1 MKRFGLSSEERI
13 KSRKDFQQIYSSGK
27 IFFSNQK
34 IIKALFIIEENSKL
48 PGVKIAAAVFKKAGS
63 AVWRNRLKR
72 LIRESYRLNKEILLG
87 SAQEKKLLLKIVF
100 SPNLFYQKKNKNL
113 KLKTI
118 MPEVVDIMLK
128 IKGTF

>member
-34 IIKALFIIEENSKL
+34 IIKALFVIEENSKL
-48 PGVKIAAAVFKKAGS
+48 PGVKIAAAVFKKAGN

-72 LIRESYRLNKEILLG
+72 LIKESYRLNKDILFS
-87 SAQEKKLLLKIVF
+87 SAKEKKLLLKIVF
-100 SPNLFYQKKNKNL
+100 SPNLLYQKNDKKL

-128 IKGTF
+128 IKGTI

>member
-13 KSRKDFQQIYSSGK
+13 KSRKDFQKIYSSGK

-48 PGVKIAAAVFKKAGS
+48 PGVKIAAAVFKKAGN

-100 SPNLFYQKKNKNL
+100 SPNLLYQKKNKNL

>member
-34 IIKALFIIEENSKL
+34 IIKALFVIEENSKL
-48 PGVKIAAAVFKKAGS
+48 PGVKIAAAVFKKAGN

-72 LIRESYRLNKEILLG
+72 LIKESYRLNKEILL
-87 SAQEKKLLLKIVF
+87 SRAQEKKLLLKIVF
-100 SPNLFYQKKNKNL
+100 SPNLLNQKKDKNL

-118 MPEVVDIMLK
+118 MPEVLDIMLK
-128 IKGTF
+128 IKGTI

>member
-13 KSRKDFQQIYSSGK
+13 KSRKDFQKIYSSGK

-48 PGVKIAAAVFKKAGS
+48 PGVKIAAAVFKKAGN

-72 LIRESYRLNKEILLG
+72 LIKESYRLNKEILLS

-100 SPNLFYQKKNKNL
+100 SPNLLYQKKNKNL
-113 KLKTI
+113 KLKII

-128 IKGTF
+128 IKSSI

>member
-13 KSRKDFQQIYSSGK
+13 KSRKDFQKIYSSGK

-100 SPNLFYQKKNKNL
+100 SPNLLYQKKNKNL

>member
-48 PGVKIAAAVFKKAGS
+48 PGVKIAAAVFKKAGN

-72 LIRESYRLNKEILLG
+72 LIKESYRLNKEILLS

-100 SPNLFYQKKNKNL
+100 SPNLLYQKKNKNL
-113 KLKTI
+113 KLKII
-118 MPEVVDIMLK
+118 MPEVVDIMQK
-128 IKGTF
+128 IKGMI

>member
-13 KSRKDFQQIYSSGK
+13 KSRKDFQQIYSTGK

-34 IIKALFIIEENSKL
+34 IIKALFVIEENSKL
-48 PGVKIAAAVFKKAGS
+48 PGVKIAAAVFKKAGN

-72 LIRESYRLNKEILLG
+72 LIKESYRLNKEILL
-87 SAQEKKLLLKIVF
+87 SRAQEKKLLLKIVF
-100 SPNLFYQKKNKNL
+100 SPNLLNQKKDKNL

-118 MPEVVDIMLK
+118 MPEVLDIMLK
-128 IKGTF
+128 IKGTI

>member
-13 KSRKDFQQIYSSGK
+13 KSRKDFQQIYNSGK

-34 IIKALFIIEENSKL
+34 IIKALCVIEENSKL
-48 PGVKIAAAVFKKAGS
+48 PGVKIAAAVFKKAGN

-72 LIRESYRLNKEILLG
+72 LIKESYRLNKEILLNC
-87 SAQEKKLLLKIVF
+87 AREKNLLLKIVF
-100 SPNLFYQKKNKNL
+100 SPNLLYQKKEKNL
-113 KLKTI
+113 KLKII

-128 IKGTF
+128 IKGTV

>member
-34 IIKALFIIEENSKL
+34 IIKALFVIEENPKL
-48 PGVKIAAAVFKKAGS
+48 PGVKIAAAVFKKAGN

-72 LIRESYRLNKEILLG
+72 LIKESYRLNKEILLS

-100 SPNLFYQKKNKNL
+100 SPNLLYQKKDKKI
-113 KLKTI
+113 KLKII

-128 IKGTF
+128 IKGSI

>member
-48 PGVKIAAAVFKKAGS
+48 PGVKIAAAVFKKAGN

-72 LIRESYRLNKEILLG
+72 LIKESYRLNKEIILS

-100 SPNLFYQKKNKNL
+100 SPNLLYQKKNKNL
-113 KLKTI
+113 KLKII

-128 IKGTF
+128 IKSTI

>member
-13 KSRKDFQQIYSSGK
+13 KSRKDFQKIYSSGK

-100 SPNLFYQKKNKNL
+100 SPNLLYQKKDKNL

>member
-1 MKRFGLSSEERI
+1 LKRFGLSSEERI
-13 KSRKDFQQIYSSGK
+13 KSRKDFQKIYSSGK

-100 SPNLFYQKKNKNL
+100 SPNLLYQKKDKNL

>member
-27 IFFSNQK
+27 IFFSNHK
-34 IIKALFIIEENSKL
+34 NIKALFIIEENSKL

-100 SPNLFYQKKNKNL
+100 SPNLLYQKKNKNL

>member
-34 IIKALFIIEENSKL
+34 IIKALFVIEENSKL
-48 PGVKIAAAVFKKAGS
+48 PGVKIAAAVFKKAGNS
-63 AVWRNRLKR
+63 VWRNRVKR
-72 LIRESYRLNKEILLG
+72 LIKESYRLNKEILL
-87 SAQEKKLLLKIVF
+87 SRAQEKKLLLKIVF
-100 SPNLFYQKKNKNL
+100 SPNLLNQKKNKNL
-113 KLKTI
+113 RLKII

-128 IKGTF
+128 IKDTI

>member
-34 IIKALFIIEENSKL
+34 IIKALFVIEENPKL
-48 PGVKIAAAVFKKAGS
+48 PGVKIAAAVFKKAGN

-72 LIRESYRLNKEILLG
+72 LIKESYRLNKEILLS

-100 SPNLFYQKKNKNL
+100 SPNLLYQKKDKKL
-113 KLKTI
+113 KLNII
-118 MPEVVDIMLK
+118 MPEVADIMLK
-128 IKGTF
+128 IKSTI

>member
-27 IFFSNQK
+27 IFFSNHK
-34 IIKALFIIEENSKL
+34 NIKALFIIEENSKL
-48 PGVKIAAAVFKKAGS
+48 PGVKIAAAVFKKAGN

-72 LIRESYRLNKEILLG
+72 LIKESYRLNKEILLS

-100 SPNLFYQKKNKNL
+100 SPNLLYQKKNKNL
-113 KLKTI
+113 KLKII
-118 MPEVVDIMLK
+118 MPEVVDIMQK
-128 IKGTF
+128 IKGMI

>member
-13 KSRKDFQQIYSSGK
+13 KSRKDFQKIYSSGK

-48 PGVKIAAAVFKKAGS
+48 PGVKIAAAVFKKAGN

-72 LIRESYRLNKEILLG
+72 LIKESYRLNKEILLS

-100 SPNLFYQKKNKNL
+100 SPNLLYQKKNKNL
-113 KLKTI
+113 KLKII

-128 IKGTF
+128 IKSTI

>member
-48 PGVKIAAAVFKKAGS
+48 PGVKIAAAVFKKAGN

-72 LIRESYRLNKEILLG
+72 LIKESYRLNKEIILS
-87 SAQEKKLLLKIVF
+87 SAQEKKLLLKIIF
-100 SPNLFYQKKNKNL
+100 SPNLLYQKKNKNL
-113 KLKTI
+113 KLKII
-118 MPEVVDIMLK
+118 MPEVVDIMQK
-128 IKGTF
+128 IKGMI

>member
-100 SPNLFYQKKNKNL
+100 SPNLLYQKKNKNL

>member
-48 PGVKIAAAVFKKAGS
+48 PGVKIAAAVFKKAGN

-72 LIRESYRLNKEILLG
+72 LIKESYRLNKEILLS

-100 SPNLFYQKKNKNL
+100 SPNLLYQKKNKNL
-113 KLKTI
+113 KLKII

-128 IKGTF
+128 IKSSI